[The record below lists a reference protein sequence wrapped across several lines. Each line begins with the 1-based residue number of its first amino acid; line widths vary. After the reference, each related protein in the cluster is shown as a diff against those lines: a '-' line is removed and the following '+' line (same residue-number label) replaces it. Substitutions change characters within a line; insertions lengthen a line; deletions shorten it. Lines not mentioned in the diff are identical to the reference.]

1 MSELHEYLNLKE
13 AKAFNGKI
21 DLYEQITI
29 IKDSAKD
36 WLSDLGKNGYE
47 HSERLEGY
55 LDILTKKLRENE
67 KITPDEV
74 FILLC
79 AVYMH
84 DIGYRC
90 DDGTIKPK
98 GHQKR
103 SQKMILANP
112 SKYHFGDFPSFDGK
126 YSRAAEAVG
135 LVCYG
140 HSMDVPLEEI
150 NDDFPDQVFETN
162 SLNLRKLTALLRMA
176 DEADD
181 PYIRYT
187 PSQPTIRDKIPLV
200 EITEENIIWHWDRVR
215 ENDPFVFQ
223 RRIEEKQSVLESSV
237 KYLSGIEAGRWYM
250 VLDPQVTMSIPFMAE
265 KPVETFVGRQN
276 DLESLHEKIL
286 RRGEGAVT
294 GVSGAGGIGKTEL
307 AKLYAKT
314 YKKEYPGG
322 VFWASLKGSTWR
334 EEAVKLIVAVSHTG
348 QTSKSF
354 PDDQHAVE
362 YILKNILVRKDAL
375 LIIDNVEEGDDIIKP
390 GCYVLVT
397 TRNTSTFGLVPRG
410 TIYNLSGL
418 SVDEGKKLLS
428 KFIEPQRIAND
439 PGGALRLVEHLGGL
453 PLAIDIAA
461 QHLSEVPDLSFPE
474 YIGRIQNKID
484 ELKIKDDPD
493 KNVHSTLELSLE
505 QLEKI
510 ENGKDLLLLFEGA
523 SVCAESGFT
532 SLTLGETAGV
542 GDGDRMKIQELVA
555 KLSRRSLLEFN
566 KDSNRYSMHPLLR
579 QIAENRLHNNS
590 GREKEFKRNHCLVF
604 LHYLEAHDDEP
615 DALVHEKDGIWQA
628 LIQAGQLDGADSMRQ
643 QFIELLSKPYWNLID
658 NGLYQEAFAYLT
670 SINLINIDSIGEVT
684 TLSSL
689 LDPLLENLSEL
700 DLFSQRW
707 VLTSKGIAYVNLGE
721 YRKAIGLF
729 EKALEIARRFGDVCG
744 EGKSLVNMGLSY
756 ANLGEYK
763 KAIELYE
770 KALEMARRI
779 GDASSEGAGLGNLGL
794 AYANLGEYRKAIVLY
809 EKVLEMARRIGDASS
824 EGAGLSNMGTAH
836 LNLGEYKKAIG
847 LCEKALKIHRR
858 LGNVHGEGVALS
870 NMGTAH
876 LNLGEYKKAIELC
889 EKALKIHRRIGDA
902 YGEGVALSNMGSAY
916 ANLEEYMNAIE
927 LYEKALKIDRR
938 IGDVRG
944 EGNVLT
950 NMGIAYASFGE
961 YRKAIGLY
969 EKALEI
975 ARRSGDVCG
984 EGADLGSMGLA
995 YSNLGDKDR
1004 AYQCVNEAKNIFEKM
1019 GLEHMISKLD
1029 TIKKIIDSKFE

>member
-13 AKAFNGKI
+13 AKASNGKI

-36 WLSDLGKNGYE
+36 WLSGLNKNGYE

-55 LDILTKKLRENE
+55 LDLLTKKLRENE

-112 SKYHFGDFPSFDGK
+112 SKYHFGDFPSFNRK

-150 NDDFPDQVFETN
+150 NDDFSDQVFETD

-181 PYIRYT
+181 PYIRSSSSN
-187 PSQPTIRDKIPLV
+187 PSIRDKIPLV
-200 EITEENIIWHWDRVR
+200 KVSEENIIWYWDRVR

-223 RRIEEKQSVLESSV
+223 RLIEEKKMVLESSV
-237 KYLSGIEAGRWYM
+237 EYLSGIKAGRWYM

-286 RRGEGAVT
+286 QRGEGAVT

-307 AKLYAKT
+307 VKLYAET
-314 YKKEYPGG
+314 YKEKYPGG

-334 EEAVKLIVAVSHTG
+334 EEAVKLIAAVSHTG
-348 QTSKSF
+348 KTSKSF
-354 PDDQHAVE
+354 PDDQRAVE

-397 TRNTSTFGLVPRG
+397 TRNTSTFGSVPRG

-439 PGGALRLVEHLGGL
+439 PGGASRLVEHLGGM
-453 PLAIDIAA
+453 PLAVDIAA
-461 QHLSEVPDLSFPE
+461 QHLSEVPDLSFPD

-484 ELKIKDDPD
+484 ELKIKDDLD
-493 KNVHSTLELSLE
+493 KNVRLTLELSLE

-510 ENGKDLLLLFEGA
+510 ENGKDLLLLFESA

-542 GDGDRMKIQELVA
+542 GDGDRTKIKELVA
-555 KLSRRSLLEFN
+555 KLSHRSLLEFN
-566 KDSNRYSMHPLLR
+566 EDSVRYSMHPLLR
-579 QIAENRLHNNS
+579 QIAENRLHNNPD
-590 GREKEFKRNHCLVF
+590 REKEFKRNHCLVF

-615 DALVHEKDGIWQA
+615 DVLVPEKDGIWQA
-628 LIQAGQLDGADSMRQ
+628 LIQAGQLDDADSMRQ
-643 QFIELLSKPYWNLID
+643 QFIEFLSKPYWNLID
-658 NGLYQEAFAYLT
+658 KGLYQEAFAYLT
-670 SINLINIDSIGEVT
+670 SINLINIDYIGEVT
-684 TLSSL
+684 ALSSL

-700 DLFSQRW
+700 DLSSQGW
-707 VLTSKGIAYVNLGE
+707 VLTSKGIAYVNLSEYWKAIGLFEKALEIHRRIRDVRGAGNALGNMGIAYVNLGE
-721 YRKAIGLF
+721 YRKAIGLYKKAL
-729 EKALEIARRFGDVCG
+729 EKALQ
-744 EGKSLVNMGLSY
+744 
-756 ANLGEYK
+756 
-763 KAIELYE
+763 
-770 KALEMARRI
+770 
-779 GDASSEGAGLGNLGL
+779 
-794 AYANLGEYRKAIVLY
+794 
-809 EKVLEMARRIGDASS
+809 
-824 EGAGLSNMGTAH
+824 
-836 LNLGEYKKAIG
+836 
-847 LCEKALKIHRR
+847 
-858 LGNVHGEGVALS
+858 
-870 NMGTAH
+870 
-876 LNLGEYKKAIELC
+876 
-889 EKALKIHRRIGDA
+889 
-902 YGEGVALSNMGSAY
+902 
-916 ANLEEYMNAIE
+916 
-927 LYEKALKIDRR
+927 

-944 EGNVLT
+944 AGNALN
-950 NMGIAYASFGE
+950 NMGLAYVYLGE

-969 EKALEI
+969 KKALEKALPI
-975 ARRSGDVCG
+975 GDG
-984 EGADLGSMGLA
+984 
-995 YSNLGDKDR
+995 
-1004 AYQCVNEAKNIFEKM
+1004 
-1019 GLEHMISKLD
+1019 
-1029 TIKKIIDSKFE
+1029 